1 MQLNY
6 KELDFKCGLEIHQQ
20 LETHKLFCKCPSIT
34 NTGKVDYTI
43 KRKLRASA
51 GELGKVDVAAL
62 YEEQKDKTFIYEV
75 NKDTA
80 CLVELDESPPE
91 ELNKEALKVALQIAL
106 LTSAKVID
114 EIQVMRKVVVDG
126 SNVSGFQ
133 RTALIAVDGTIQ
145 TSKGPVKIP
154 TICLE
159 EEAAKKIKRDEKSVT
174 YNLDRLG
181 IPLIEIATD
190 SNIKDPEHAKEVAG
204 LIGMILRSTE
214 KAKRGLGSVRQDVNV
229 SIKGHPRVELKGFQ
243 DLKGIPKTVEN
254 EIKRQSENLKHKKE
268 IKSEVRKVEPDFS
281 SSFLRPM
288 PTGSRLYPETDI
300 PPVKITKK
308 LLAEIKIP
316 ELITERTVNIE
327 KKYSLNSV
335 LAREILKQNIPF
347 DYYAEK
353 YSINPNLIAEI
364 LIEIPKEL
372 KTRFNIDSKKI
383 SGKDFEFVLENLENK
398 SINREAVKDILL
410 DIAQGKHIDLNK
422 YKQEDNKEIETK
434 LKEIIVKNKGAS
446 FSALMGEAMKEFKN
460 KVPGKQISELLNKLL
475 K

>member
-1 MQLNY
+1 MLNY
-6 KELDFKCGLEIHQQ
+6 KELDFKCGIECHQQ
-20 LETHKLFCKCPSIT
+20 LETHKLFCKCPSLT
-34 NTGKVDYTI
+34 NTEKVDYTI

-62 YEEQKDKTFIYEV
+62 YETQKDKTFIYEV
-75 NKDTA
+75 NKETS

-91 ELNKEALKVALQIAL
+91 ELNKEALKIALQVAL
-106 LTSAKVID
+106 LTNAKIVD

-133 RTALIAVDGTIQ
+133 RTALIAVNGSIK
-145 TSKGPVKIP
+145 TSKGDVKIP

-159 EEAAKKIKRDEKSVT
+159 EEAAKKIKQDEKTVT

-214 KAKRGLGSVRQDVNV
+214 KAKRGLGSIRQDVNV

-243 DLKGIPKTVEN
+243 DLRGIPKTVDN
-254 EIKRQSENLKHKKE
+254 EIHRQLENLKSKKE

-281 SSFLRPM
+281 STYLRPM
-288 PTGSRLYPETDI
+288 PTGSRMYPETDI
-300 PPVKITKK
+300 VPVKITKE
-308 LLAEIKIP
+308 LLSQIKIP
-316 ELITERTVNIE
+316 ELITEKAVNIE
-327 KKYSLNSV
+327 KKYNLNPV
-335 LAREILKQNIPF
+335 LAREILKLNIPF

-372 KTRFNIDSKKI
+372 KSRFDIDPKKI
-383 SGKDFEFVLENLENK
+383 SGKDFEFVFEHLESK
-398 SINREAVKDILL
+398 AINREAVKDILL

-422 YKQEDNKEIETK
+422 FKQVDNKEIENK
-434 LKEIIVKNKGAS
+434 LKELIAKNKSAS
-446 FSALMGEAMKEFKN
+446 FSALMGEAMKEFKG
-460 KVPGKQISELLNKLL
+460 KVPGKQVSDLLNKLL